1 MARRRVKVD
10 LVRERLRNQ
19 KLLQSEFRKADEAV
33 AWLGAVQS
41 QEYAGAK
48 WALGQRAT
56 GLTDPDIEDAFNRG
70 TILRT
75 HVLRPTWHFV
85 ARADIKWLLELSGP
99 RVHAVSA
106 HYYRTMELNEL
117 FSRSRKVF
125 ERALAGG
132 KHLTRSEL
140 ARALEKAGIHAK
152 GPRLAYLVMHS
163 ELNAVICSGPRLGKQ
178 FTYALFDER
187 APNARSLS
195 RDEAL
200 AELTRRYFNSHGPAT
215 LRDYVWWSGLTV
227 REARAGLEMIKP
239 KLVQE
244 AMDGLVYW
252 FPPSTSPTRR
262 ARSTVHL
269 LPVYDEHLIAYKDRD
284 IVLDESCPRVPWF
297 LGAEF
302 PNQLVIN
309 GRITG
314 AWRRT
319 LDANGVHIEVTPFRP
334 LERIERRGLEGA
346 AERHRQFMN
355 APVTL
360 TCSPA
365 SKSGR
370 GSPGKRGIRQ

>member
-1 MARRRVKVD
+1 MARRGVKVD

-19 KLLQSEFRKADEAV
+19 KLLQSGFRKADEAV

-48 WALGQRAT
+48 WAIGQRT
-56 GLTDPDIEDAFNRG
+56 NGLTDPDIEDAFNRG

-85 ARADIKWLLELSGP
+85 ARADLKWLLELSGP

-106 HYYRTMELNEL
+106 HYYRKMELNEL

-140 ARALEKAGIHAK
+140 AGALERAGIQAK
-152 GPRLAYLVMHS
+152 GPRLAYLMMHS
-163 ELNAVICSGPRLGKQ
+163 ELNALICSGPRQGKQ

-187 APNARSLS
+187 APDAKSLS

-244 AMDGLVYW
+244 ALDGLVYW

-262 ARSTVHL
+262 AISTVHL
-269 LPVYDEHLIAYKDRD
+269 LPVYDEHLIAYKDRG
-284 IVLDESCPRVPWF
+284 IVLEESCRGVLWSMV
-297 LGAEF
+297 AEF

-309 GRITG
+309 GRVAG

-319 LDANGVHIEVTPFRP
+319 VTETAVNILVKPFRS
-334 LERIERRGLEGA
+334 LNRIELRGLQAA
-346 AERHRQFMN
+346 AERHSRFMN
-355 APVTL
+355 LPVTL
-360 TCSPA
+360 SQA
-365 SKSGR
+365 KGYN
-370 GSPGKRGIRQ
+370 

>member
-1 MARRRVKVD
+1 MITAQHSCESGRNRRRSGVKVN

-19 KLLQSEFRKADEAV
+19 KLLQSGFHKPDETV

-48 WALGQRAT
+48 WALGQRAN

-85 ARADIKWLLELSGP
+85 ARADIKWLLALSGP

-106 HYYRTMELNEL
+106 HYYRKMELNEL
-117 FSRSRKVF
+117 FARSRKVF

-132 KHLTRSEL
+132 NHLTRSEL
-140 ARALEKAGIHAK
+140 AHALEKAGIQAK

-163 ELNAVICSGPRLGKQ
+163 ELDAVICSGPRKGKQ
-178 FTYALFDER
+178 FTYALVDDR

-195 RDEAL
+195 RDDAL

-244 AMDGLVYW
+244 ALDGLVYW
-252 FPPSTSPTRR
+252 FPHSTEPTRR
-262 ARSTVHL
+262 ATSTVHL
-269 LPVYDEHLIAYKDRD
+269 LPIYDEHLIAYKDRG
-284 IVLDESCPRVPWF
+284 IVLDESCTHELWSMV
-297 LGAEF
+297 AEF
-302 PNQLVIN
+302 PNQLVVN
-309 GRITG
+309 GRVTG
-314 AWRRT
+314 GWRRT
-319 LDANGVHIEVTPFRP
+319 VNEKGVHIHVKPFRS
-334 LERIERRGLEGA
+334 LTRIEIRGLEAA
-346 AERHRQFMN
+346 AERHGRFMN
-355 APVTL
+355 LPVTL
-360 TCSPA
+360 TQA
-365 SKSGR
+365 
-370 GSPGKRGIRQ
+370 

>member
-1 MARRRVKVD
+1 VKVD

-19 KLLQSEFRKADEAV
+19 KLLESEFRKPDEAV

-48 WALGQRAT
+48 WALGQRAN
-56 GLTDPDIEDAFNRG
+56 GLTDADIEDAFNQG

-85 ARADIKWLLELSGP
+85 ARADIRWLLALSGP

-106 HYYRTMELNEL
+106 HYCRKMELDDRL

-125 ERALAGG
+125 KRALAGG

-140 ARALEKAGIHAK
+140 ARALEKAGILAK
-152 GPRLAYLVMHS
+152 GPRLAYLVMHA
-163 ELNAVICSGPRLGKQ
+163 ELDGVICSGPRQGKQ
-178 FTYALFDER
+178 FTYALLDER
-187 APNARSLS
+187 APDARRLS
-195 RDEAL
+195 RDDAL
-200 AELTRRYFNSHGPAT
+200 AELTRRYFTSHGPAT

-244 AMDGLVYW
+244 ALDGLVYW

-262 ARSTVHL
+262 ATSTVHL
-269 LPVYDEHLIAYKDRD
+269 LPIYDEHLIAYKDRG
-284 IVLDESCPRVPWF
+284 IVLDESCGRALWSMV
-297 LGAEF
+297 AEF
-302 PNQLVIN
+302 PHQLVVN
-309 GRITG
+309 GRVTG

-319 LDANGVHIEVTPFRP
+319 VSEKAVHIHVRPFRS
-334 LERIERRGLEGA
+334 LTRIELRGLEAA
-346 AERHRQFMN
+346 AERHGRFMN
-355 APVTL
+355 LPVTL
-360 TCSPA
+360 SHA
-365 SKSGR
+365 
-370 GSPGKRGIRQ
+370 